1 MTQIK
6 KIPEKQQDDRHNG
19 ATMDKTLLADLIG
32 FNGIETAFTDAWGN
46 AAEVAEKDQLRLLQ
60 ALGFQIDDDVM
71 ARQQLFERQREHW
84 LDPFD
89 PVSVQ
94 AKGESYVVSFRL
106 AMTEVHQALTLTL
119 KTESGDVQV
128 FNLSAFDGELKQVA
142 VFDEVEYQA
151 YEWTLNASLPLG
163 YHQLTLEIAGD
174 EELYQQSL
182 IITPERCFQP
192 EEFKRNKQWGVSVQ
206 LYGVKSDTN
215 WGIGDFADLN
225 KLVTY
230 LAKQGADF
238 VGLNPIHAL
247 YPAMPESASPYS
259 PSSRRWL
266 NIIYLN
272 VPQMPGYGVCQQ
284 TAQLVNAPGF
294 QTQLAEQRARD
305 WVDYTGVMQLKL
317 PVLKTLF
324 NYFSENRAELAD
336 LNQGFAAFIAEGG
349 ESLQQL
355 ALYDALHMHL
365 IAQDPHAWGW
375 PNWPAVYQN
384 HQSPEV
390 LAFAAD
396 HQSEIEFY
404 SYLQFCAQQQL
415 AKVQATAKAQGML
428 LGLYRDLAVGVSE
441 GSTEIWANPELY
453 CRNASVGA
461 PPDIL
466 GPKGQNWGL
475 PPMQPYQLFRQAY
488 KPMIDLFR
496 ANMKDSGALR
506 IDHVMALLRLWWVPK
521 GSQSAGEGAYVY
533 YPIMDLLGILALE
546 SQRQQAVVIGEDLG
560 TVPDGIFD
568 LLQQFG
574 MYSYRIFFFEQAEDG
589 GFTSTAHYPVQAM
602 SALTTHDMPTLIG
615 FWHCSDLKLGLEIGL
630 YNEKILPSLYAD
642 RHAAKQKILDSLHG
656 HQILPADFERV
667 VDTVGMSRTLGFALQ
682 QHLAKGSCQLLC
694 LQLED
699 WLEMTQPV
707 NIPGTS
713 DEYPNWRRKLTHTL
727 EQLEQQK
734 HIEEHLQ
741 QLTLNR
747 RSGLYS

>member
-1 MTQIK
+1 
-6 KIPEKQQDDRHNG
+6 
-19 ATMDKTLLADLIG
+19 MDKKLLADLIG

-60 ALGFQIDDDVM
+60 ALGFEVNDD
-71 ARQQLFERQREHW
+71 AIASQQLYEKQREHW
-84 LDPFD
+84 LEPFD

-94 AKGESYVVSFRL
+94 SQADSYTVSFRL
-106 AMTEVHQALTLTL
+106 AITEVHQPLTLTL
-119 KTESGDVQV
+119 TTELGETTV
-128 FNLSAFDGELKQVA
+128 FNLTAFDGELRQVA

-151 YEWTLNASLPLG
+151 YEWQLSKSLPLG
-163 YHQLTLEIAGD
+163 YHQLTLQIAEDD
-174 EELYQQSL
+174 EVYQQSL
-182 IITPERCFQP
+182 IVTPERCYQPQAFQQS
-192 EEFKRNKQWGVSVQ
+192 KQWGVSVQ
-206 LYGVKSDTN
+206 LYGVKSETN
-215 WGIGDFADLN
+215 WGVGDFADLS
-225 KLVTY
+225 KLVSY
-230 LAKQGADF
+230 LGKQGADF

-266 NIIYLN
+266 NIIYLSVN
-272 VPQMPGYGVCQQ
+272 QMPGFAEADAVQ
-284 TAQLVNAPGF
+284 ALVNQATF
-294 QTQLAEQRARD
+294 KDQLAAQRAKD
-305 WVDYTGVMQLKL
+305 WVDYSGVMALKM
-317 PVLKTLF
+317 PVFKMLF
-324 NYFSENRAELAD
+324 QWFEQNRTKQPELA
-336 LNQGFAAFIAEGG
+336 NAFAAFVVEGG
-349 ESLQQL
+349 DSLRQL
-355 ALYDALHMHL
+355 ALYDALHQHL
-365 IAQDPHAWGW
+365 LSQDPHAWGW
-375 PNWPAVYQN
+375 PNWPAAYQN

-390 LAFAAD
+390 LAFAKEHAAD
-396 HQSEIEFY
+396 IEFF

-415 AKVQATAKAQGML
+415 ASAQQTAKNAGML

-441 GSTEIWANPELY
+441 GSTEIWANPDLY

-560 TVPDGIFD
+560 TVPDGIFE
-568 LLQQFG
+568 LLQKFG

-589 GFTSTAHYPVQAM
+589 GFISTAHYPVQAM

-615 FWHCSDLKLGLEIGL
+615 FWHCSDLKLGLKIGL
-630 YNEKILPSLYAD
+630 YNEQILPGLYAD
-642 RHAAKQKILDSLHG
+642 RHAAKQQILDSLHG
-656 HQILPADFERV
+656 HQILPADFERSIEHM
-667 VDTVGMSRTLGFALQ
+667 GMTRTLNYAMQ

-699 WLEMTQPV
+699 WLEMTEPV

-713 DEYPNWRRKLTHTL
+713 DEYPNWRRKLSLTL

-741 QLTLNR
+741 QLTVNR

>member
-1 MTQIK
+1 
-6 KIPEKQQDDRHNG
+6 
-19 ATMDKTLLADLIG
+19 MDKKLLADLIG

-60 ALGFQIDDDVM
+60 ALGFEVNDDAV
-71 ARQQLFERQREHW
+71 ASQQLYEKQREHW
-84 LDPFD
+84 LEPFD

-94 AKGESYVVSFRL
+94 PQADSYTVSFRL
-106 AMTEVHQALTLTL
+106 AITEVHQPLTLTL
-119 KTESGDVQV
+119 VTELGEKTV
-128 FNLSAFDGELKQVA
+128 FNFTAFDGELRQVA

-151 YEWTLNASLPLG
+151 YEWQLTHALPLG
-163 YHQLTLEIAGD
+163 YHQLTLQIAEDD
-174 EELYQQSL
+174 EVYQQSF
-182 IITPERCFQP
+182 IVTPERCFQP
-192 EEFKRNKQWGVSVQ
+192 QEFQQSKQWGVSVQ
-206 LYGVKSDTN
+206 LYGVKSESN
-215 WGIGDFADLN
+215 WGVGDFADLS
-225 KLVTY
+225 KLVSY
-230 LAKQGADF
+230 LGKQGADF

-266 NIIYLN
+266 NIIYLS
-272 VPQMPGYGVCQQ
+272 VSQMPGFVQADAVQAIVNQAEFQQ
-284 TAQLVNAPGF
+284 
-294 QTQLAEQRARD
+294 QLAAQRAKD
-305 WVDYTGVMQLKL
+305 WVDYSGVMALKM
-317 PVLKTLF
+317 PVLKLLF
-324 NYFSENRAELAD
+324 QWFQQHRANQPELA
-336 LNQGFAAFIAEGG
+336 NAFAAFVAEGG
-349 ESLQQL
+349 DSLRQL
-355 ALYDALHMHL
+355 ALYDALHQHL
-365 IAQDPHAWGW
+365 LAQDPHAWGW
-375 PNWPAVYQN
+375 PNWPAAYQN

-390 LAFAAD
+390 LAFAKEHAAD
-396 HQSEIEFY
+396 IEFF

-415 AKVQATAKAQGML
+415 ASAQQTAKDAGML

-441 GSTEIWANPELY
+441 GSTEIWANPDLY

-560 TVPDGIFD
+560 TVPDGIFE
-568 LLQQFG
+568 LLQKFG

-589 GFTSTAHYPVQAM
+589 GFISTAHYPVQAM

-615 FWHCSDLKLGLEIGL
+615 FWHCSDLKLGLKIGL
-630 YNEKILPSLYAD
+630 YNEQILPGLYAD
-642 RHAAKQKILDSLHG
+642 RHAAKQQILDSLHG
-656 HQILPADFERV
+656 HQILPADFERSIEHMAM
-667 VDTVGMSRTLGFALQ
+667 TRTLNYAMQ

-699 WLEMTQPV
+699 WLEMTEPV

-713 DEYPNWRRKLTHTL
+713 DEYPNWRRKLSLTL

-734 HIEEHLQ
+734 HIEDHLQ

>member
-1 MTQIK
+1 
-6 KIPEKQQDDRHNG
+6 
-19 ATMDKTLLADLIG
+19 MDKKLLADLIG

-60 ALGFQIDDDVM
+60 ALGFEVNDD
-71 ARQQLFERQREHW
+71 AIASQQLYEKQREHW
-84 LDPFD
+84 LEPFD

-94 AKGESYVVSFRL
+94 SQADSYTVSFRL
-106 AMTEVHQALTLTL
+106 AITEVHQPLTLTL
-119 KTESGDVQV
+119 TTELGETTV
-128 FNLSAFDGELKQVA
+128 FNLTAFDGELRQVA

-151 YEWTLNASLPLG
+151 YEWQLSKSLPLG
-163 YHQLTLEIAGD
+163 YHQLTLQIAEDD
-174 EELYQQSL
+174 EVYQQSL
-182 IITPERCFQP
+182 IVTPERCYQPQAFQQS
-192 EEFKRNKQWGVSVQ
+192 KQWGVSVQ
-206 LYGVKSDTN
+206 LYGVKSETN
-215 WGIGDFADLN
+215 WGVGDFADLS
-225 KLVTY
+225 KLVSY
-230 LAKQGADF
+230 LGKQGADF

-266 NIIYLN
+266 NIIYLSVN
-272 VPQMPGYGVCQQ
+272 QMPGFAEADAVQ
-284 TAQLVNAPGF
+284 ALVNQATF
-294 QTQLAEQRARD
+294 KDQLAAQRAKD
-305 WVDYTGVMQLKL
+305 WVDYSGVMALKM
-317 PVLKTLF
+317 PVLKMLF
-324 NYFSENRAELAD
+324 QWFEENRAKQPELA
-336 LNQGFAAFIAEGG
+336 NAFVAFVAEGG
-349 ESLQQL
+349 DSLRQL
-355 ALYDALHMHL
+355 ALYDALHQHL
-365 IAQDPHAWGW
+365 LSQDPHAWGW
-375 PNWPAVYQN
+375 PNWPAAYQN

-390 LAFAAD
+390 LAFAKEHAAD
-396 HQSEIEFY
+396 IEFF

-415 AKVQATAKAQGML
+415 ASAQQTAKNAGML

-441 GSTEIWANPELY
+441 GSTEIWANPDLY

-560 TVPDGIFD
+560 TVPDGIFE
-568 LLQQFG
+568 LLQKFG

-589 GFTSTAHYPVQAM
+589 GFISTAHYPVQAM

-615 FWHCSDLKLGLEIGL
+615 FWHCSDLKLGLKIGL
-630 YNEKILPSLYAD
+630 YNEQILPGLYAD
-642 RHAAKQKILDSLHG
+642 RHAAKQQILDSLHG
-656 HQILPADFERV
+656 HQILPADFERSIEHM
-667 VDTVGMSRTLGFALQ
+667 GMTRTLNYAMQ

-699 WLEMTQPV
+699 WLEMTEPV

-713 DEYPNWRRKLTHTL
+713 DEYPNWRRKLSLTL

-741 QLTLNR
+741 QLTVNR